1 MYWNEAMV
9 LQAFLAF
16 NNAFEIEMSATL
28 IRHHDEA
35 FLAATVP
42 LYQSVAEEPNA
53 FSSIW
58 LRKIA

>member
-16 NNAFEIEMSATL
+16 NTAFEIEMSTPL
-28 IRHHDEA
+28 IRYYDEP
-35 FLAATVP
+35 FLASTFP
-42 LYQSVAEEPNA
+42 LYKSVQQEPNA

-58 LRKIA
+58 IRKIS